1 MISLAFFAGAKA
13 QHSVSSPHPDLN
25 IKITRAAEAS
35 GVLVVDML
43 ITNMGKECSVTFFT
57 DDSENRTAA
66 YDDDGNSYL
75 SHANAKFKMG
85 LQSVAL
91 NSWPAIITFPQDIP
105 LKVRLQIEKIDPKAT
120 KMSLIKILMRSDDLG
135 LRDKFIQIRNLEFER
150 Q

>member
-1 MISLAFFAGAKA
+1 
-13 QHSVSSPHPDLN
+13 
-25 IKITRAAEAS
+25 
-35 GVLVVDML
+35 ML
-43 ITNMGKECSVTFFT
+43 ITNMGKECSATFYT
-57 DDSENRTAA
+57 DDRENRTAA
-66 YDDDGNSYL
+66 YDDEGNSYL

-91 NSWPAIITFPQDIP
+91 SSPATITFPQDIP

-120 KMSLIKILMRSDDLG
+120 KMSLIKILMRSEDLG